1 MIAVYTNIVSS
12 AVLNNQFFKA
22 LETGNRENGIKGFES
37 YLSDAI
43 TKTNDM
49 IIQAD
54 NINHQFAAGNID
66 DIHKVLIAVE
76 KADIALQFTLQVRNK
91 IIDAYNEIMRMQI

>member
-1 MIAVYTNIVSS
+1 
-12 AVLNNQFFKA
+12 
-22 LETGNRENGIKGFES
+22 
-37 YLSDAI
+37 
-43 TKTNDM
+43 M

-54 NINHQFAAGNID
+54 MCNQFAAGKTD
-66 DIHKVLIAVE
+66 KVLIAVE

>member
-1 MIAVYTNIVSS
+1 MNTNSIN
-12 AVLNNQFFKA
+12 AAIMNNQFLKTSNIRNK
-22 LETGNRENGIKGFES
+22 EQDIKGFAC
-37 YLSDAI
+37 YLNNAI
-43 TKTNDM
+43 SKTNEI

-54 NINHQFAAGNID
+54 NISNQFAAGKTD

>member
-1 MIAVYTNIVSS
+1 MNTNSIN
-12 AVLNNQFFKA
+12 AAIMNNQFLKTSNIRSK
-22 LETGNRENGIKGFES
+22 EQDIKGFAC
-37 YLSDAI
+37 YLNNAI
-43 TKTNDM
+43 SKTNEM

-54 NINHQFAAGNID
+54 NISNQFAAGKTD

-91 IIDAYNEIMRMQI
+91 IIDAYNEIMRMQV

>member
-1 MIAVYTNIVSS
+1 MNTNSIN
-12 AVLNNQFFKA
+12 AAIMNNQFLKTSNIRSK
-22 LETGNRENGIKGFES
+22 EQDIKGFAC
-37 YLSDAI
+37 YLNNAI
-43 TKTNDM
+43 SKTNEM

-54 NINHQFAAGNID
+54 NISNQFAAGKTD